1 MIFKEFCVL
10 KYNIMKIRC
19 TCDNIIVDQT
29 DYLKNKGYII
39 SDTQWF
45 DFWDTIDDAIEKSN
59 LTKKENKKGNESIQ
73 LSLQNIFRNVWE
85 CTNCGK
91 LYVEGKDSELI
102 VYTPDLSKYNEIL
115 NRKD

>member
-1 MIFKEFCVL
+1 MILQEFSVF

-19 TCDNIIVDQT
+19 TCNNIIVDQT

-45 DFWDTIDDAIEKSN
+45 DFWDEIDEAIEKSS
-59 LTKKENKKGNESIQ
+59 LTKKENKKESIQ
-73 LSLQNIFRNVWE
+73 LRLQNTFRNVWE

-91 LYVEGKDSELI
+91 LFIEGNGNELI
-102 VYTPDLSKYNEIL
+102 AYTSDLSKYNEIL